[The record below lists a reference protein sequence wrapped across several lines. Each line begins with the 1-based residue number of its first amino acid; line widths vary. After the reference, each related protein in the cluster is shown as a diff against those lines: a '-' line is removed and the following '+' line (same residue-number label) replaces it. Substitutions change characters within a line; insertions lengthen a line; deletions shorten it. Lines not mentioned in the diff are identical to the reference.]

1 MWLVLQRIYL
11 RCTMKKY
18 ENNSRHMV
26 VVTIYEL
33 FSDVKIIYK
42 IYIVCKRH
50 DDSTVASH
58 DRMVGYRK
66 AKKA

>member
-1 MWLVLQRIYL
+1 M
-11 RCTMKKY
+11 MKKY